1 MADMIPTRRVIT
13 EAEATNRKLGHENLG
28 FLSLSHG
35 FMPMEMPR
43 LALAKS
49 HVIWDEVAAE

>member
-35 FMPMEMPR
+35 FMPIEMPR

-49 HVIWDEVAAE
+49 HAIWDLVS